1 MFQKMSHSKCLIK
14 CLNRFSLRSNLSEET
29 DEFLEICTT
38 LKSLGLF
45 YYGIWWQQLSI
56 GTVAW
61 SFYDHTT
68 MHTRVAIGCWW
79 HREETPKT
87 MLEPV
92 IYAYRRSIWSWYDSA
107 AITISTRRI
116 PNYQVESTFIN
127 FLIMT
132 KKSSRSYKK
141 SWCQV
146 FSSYFYWCR
155 FSWPESWFK
164 RKPVHEQWR
173 EHSRK
178 QSSCQPGSR
187 TLESFG
193 KRRWF
198 KLSTF
203 SVATSFKG
211 AKRNLE
217 SSQFAKTPSCL
228 IIQAF
233 WCSKLVNS

>member
-1 MFQKMSHSKCLIK
+1 
-14 CLNRFSLRSNLSEET
+14 
-29 DEFLEICTT
+29 
-38 LKSLGLF
+38 
-45 YYGIWWQQLSI
+45 
-56 GTVAW
+56 
-61 SFYDHTT
+61 

-141 SWCQV
+141 KVGVGFFFLFLLMSFFVAWKLVQKKT
-146 FSSYFYWCR
+146 S
-155 FSWPESWFK
+155 
-164 RKPVHEQWR
+164 
-173 EHSRK
+173 
-178 QSSCQPGSR
+178 SR
-187 TLESFG
+187 TMKRAFKKAIKLPGQAGLWKALEKEDDSNFQ
-193 KRRWF
+193 
-198 KLSTF
+198 LSALLLP
-203 SVATSFKG
+203 SKG

>member
-1 MFQKMSHSKCLIK
+1 MSHKMSQSVLA
-14 CLNRFSLRSNLSEET
+14 SLEPLRGNWR
-29 DEFLEICTT
+29 FLEICTT

-45 YYGIWWQQLSI
+45 YYHLMAATFNWNCCL
-56 GTVAW
+56 V
-61 SFYDHTT
+61 FYDHTT

-146 FSSYFYWCR
+146 FFFLFLLMSFFVAWKLVQKKTS
-155 FSWPESWFK
+155 
-164 RKPVHEQWR
+164 
-173 EHSRK
+173 
-178 QSSCQPGSR
+178 SR
-187 TLESFG
+187 TMKRAFKKAIKLPGQAVGLWKALEKEDDSNFQ
-193 KRRWF
+193 
-198 KLSTF
+198 LSALLLA
-203 SVATSFKG
+203 SKG

>member
-1 MFQKMSHSKCLIK
+1 MSQKMSHSKCLMKCLMKCLTQMYQK
-14 CLNRFSLRSNLSEET
+14 CLNQNVSKNVSLKMSHKMSQSVLASLEPLRGNWR
-29 DEFLEICTT
+29 FLEICTT

-146 FSSYFYWCR
+146 FSSYFHWCR

-178 QSSCQPGSR
+178 QSSCQAR
-187 TLESFG
+187 QDFG
-193 KRRWF
+193 KLW
-198 KLSTF
+198 KKKMIQTF
-203 SVATSFKG
+203 NFQ
-211 AKRNLE
+211 R
-217 SSQFAKTPSCL
+217 CY
-228 IIQAF
+228 
-233 WCSKLVNS
+233 

>member
-1 MFQKMSHSKCLIK
+1 
-14 CLNRFSLRSNLSEET
+14 
-29 DEFLEICTT
+29 
-38 LKSLGLF
+38 
-45 YYGIWWQQLSI
+45 
-56 GTVAW
+56 
-61 SFYDHTT
+61 

-132 KKSSRSYKK
+132 QKSSRSYKK
-141 SWCQV
+141 KLVSGFFLPISTDVV
-146 FSSYFYWCR
+146 FRGLKVGSKENQFTNNE
-155 FSWPESWFK
+155 ESIQESNQAA
-164 RKPVHEQWR
+164 R
-173 EHSRK
+173 
-178 QSSCQPGSR
+178 PGSR

-211 AKRNLE
+211 GKKKPWKQPICQNSILFNY
-217 SSQFAKTPSCL
+217 SSF
-228 IIQAF
+228 
-233 WCSKLVNS
+233 LV